1 MPGKNEYVDYLLEL
15 MAPLGGISA
24 RSMFGGHGIYKDG
37 LMFGLVANDVL
48 YLKTDAHNRAEF
60 EQFGLAP
67 FTYEIKGKLTAMS
80 YFEAPADA
88 LENPSAMTEW
98 ARRGFSAAL
107 RASAARAPKRTSRKR
122 S

>member
-1 MPGKNEYVDYLLEL
+1 

-48 YLKTDAHNRAEF
+48 YLKTDATNRAEF
-60 EQFGLAP
+60 VQCGLAP
-67 FTYEIKGKLTAMS
+67 FTYEIKGKQTAMS

-88 LENPSAMTEW
+88 LESPAVMIEW

-107 RASAARAPKRTSRKR
+107 RASAKRVPKHSSRKR
-122 S
+122 P